1 MRRRIRTATQAVV
14 PAVVAITVLAAR
26 SWACVPMANMEVT
39 PQRAQA
45 GQEVVVSG
53 IRFVSFEPV
62 VIRMNSLDGPILAT
76 VQMGP
81 SANTLFKTSV
91 TIPPGTPPGPVV
103 LIATQDP
110 TPGYV
115 AVAWGIPARIV
126 VTITGAD
133 GATEPSP
140 PAHVLDRPAGLARA
154 TAGAGAVIL
163 VALGVAAGALLVAGA
178 AALLV
183 SRKTDQGVPPPELAR

>member
-1 MRRRIRTATQAVV
+1 MRRRRRMATQAVL
-14 PAVVAITVLAAR
+14 ALALISVLAPR

-39 PQRAQA
+39 PKQVQA
-45 GQEVVVSG
+45 GQEVTVSG

-62 VIRMNSLDGPILAT
+62 VLRLNSLDGPILAT

-81 SANTLFKTSV
+81 TVNTIFKTSV

-115 AVAWGIPARIV
+115 AVAWGIPSRIV
-126 VTITGAD
+126 VTVTGPE
-133 GATEPSP
+133 GATEQP
-140 PAHVLDRPAGLARA
+140 PVPVLDRPAGLARA
-154 TAGAGAVIL
+154 TAGAGAVLL
-163 VALGVAAGALLVAGA
+163 VVLGVAT
-178 AALLV
+178 AALLIAGV
-183 SRKTDQGVPPPELAR
+183 AALIASRKTEHDAPVSEVAR

>member
-1 MRRRIRTATQAVV
+1 MRRRTGIAQT
-14 PAVVAITVLAAR
+14 VALVAALISVMVGP

-39 PQRAQA
+39 PKQVQA
-45 GQEVVVSG
+45 GQEVTVSG

-62 VIRMNSLDGPILAT
+62 VIRMNSLDGPVLAT
-76 VQMGP
+76 AQMGP
-81 SANTLFKTSV
+81 AVNTRFQTSV

-126 VTITGAD
+126 VTVTSPD
-133 GATEPSP
+133 GAAPQ
-140 PAHVLDRPAGLARA
+140 PAPVQLLDRPAGLARA
-154 TAGAGAVIL
+154 TAGAGALLLIV
-163 VALGVAAGALLVAGA
+163 LGVAAAALLVAGA
-178 AALLV
+178 AALV
-183 SRKTDQGVPPPELAR
+183 GSRRSEHETAVTEVAR

>member
-1 MRRRIRTATQAVV
+1 MRRRTRTATQ
-14 PAVVAITVLAAR
+14 VVALTMALMSVMAAR
-26 SWACVPMANMEVT
+26 SWACVPMANIEVT
-39 PQRAQA
+39 PKQVQA
-45 GQEVVVSG
+45 GREVTLSG

-81 SANTLFKTSV
+81 AVNTIFKTSV

-126 VTITGAD
+126 VDVTGPD
-133 GATEPSP
+133 GATAPAP
-140 PAHVLDRPAGLARA
+140 PVPVLDRPAGLARA
-154 TAGAGAVIL
+154 TAGAGTVVL
-163 VALGVAAGALLVAGA
+163 VVLGVAGAALLVAGA
-178 AALLV
+178 AALVASRRTDHGAPV
-183 SRKTDQGVPPPELAR
+183 SEVAR